1 MEKNKIKHPL
11 YMLLENFLTYEWSN
25 ERGGMSENFPTREW
39 SNEYVLPS
47 VLKYKEPKFVLS

>member
-1 MEKNKIKHPL
+1 
-11 YMLLENFLTYEWSN
+11 MLLEIFLKYEWSN
-25 ERGGMSENFPTREW
+25 ERGGMSENFPTCEW